1 MRAIRCHV
9 EAPLAPGRDVVLP
22 ESARTHLTRV
32 LRLRAGDAVIL
43 FNGDGHDYP
52 AVLAG
57 AGPALV
63 AQVSARSAPAAAE
76 ARLAL
81 TLVQALARGEKMDW
95 IIQKATEIGV
105 ARIVPVTSQ
114 RSEVKLDGERAARR
128 LAHWRAVA
136 ASACEQCG
144 RARVPA
150 VEPPQPLHAALPAL
164 AGTPGLVLDPSG
176 TGVEAAVL
184 AARWSDAG
192 AVALAIG
199 PEGGFDGPEL
209 DGFDRAGWQRLRLGE
224 RILRTET
231 AGVVAATVLLTLAG
245 EYGP

>member
-9 EAPLAPGRDVVLP
+9 EAPLAPGCDIALP
-22 ESARTHLTRV
+22 ESARAHLTRV

-57 AGPALV
+57 AGPGLL
-63 AQVSARSAPAAAE
+63 AQVRARSDAAAAE
-76 ARLAL
+76 ARLDL

-105 ARIVPVTSQ
+105 VRIVPVTSQ
-114 RSEVKLDGERAARR
+114 RSEVRLDGERAGKR

-136 ASACEQCG
+136 AGACEQCG
-144 RARVPA
+144 RARLPRI
-150 VEPPQPLHAALPAL
+150 EPPQPLHAALAAL
-164 AGTPGLVLDPSG
+164 AGTPGLVLDP
-176 TGVEAAVL
+176 TGGPA
-184 AARWSDAG
+184 AG
-192 AVALAIG
+192 AMAGLGVSGPGGVALAIG

-209 DGFDRAGWQRLRLGE
+209 DGFDRAGWRRLRLGP

-231 AGVVAATVLLTLAG
+231 AGLVAATTLLTLAG
-245 EYGP
+245 EYGD